1 MTAAAQSEPG
11 RFGKLSPMLS
21 PRSIAVFG
29 ASNRDGNLGGIG
41 LRFLRQFNYPGALY
55 PVNASQPE
63 VAGLSC
69 IADLSEAPGPIDLA
83 IIALPAPAVTD
94 AIRACGRQG
103 VPAAIV
109 WSAGFAEA
117 GPEGVVRQVE
127 LVRASREAGVMLCG
141 PNSVGI
147 INTSLG
153 LTATFSN
160 LFHGQNVLLPGAV
173 SLVSQSGGV
182 SVNVLQRARLAG
194 YGMRVTVSVG
204 NEAGLTLADFMQSL
218 AVDSG
223 TRILA
228 VYAEGLA
235 DADGFVEA
243 LRLAREREKPVVILK
258 GGASEA
264 SGRAALAHTGR
275 LAGSDRTFDAILQ
288 EFAAI
293 RVRSTEEMIDVC
305 GQLAALAPGVL
316 PRNDRAM
323 ISTFGGGVGVTSTDQ
338 CVAAGLSVPTFPAER
353 QRLLAPSLSP
363 LSSCANPVDMTPGVM
378 TDPKLRVRLPDAFA
392 TMADEPDCGAWLF
405 MSSGFGSLAPQLVEM
420 LCAARERTSK
430 PILVTW
436 QSMPEGIPELLAE
449 RGFFVFQDSARAVR
463 VLEHLV
469 RFARALG
476 EPVRCAVD
484 TGESQTAPETTTSWP
499 IPARPA
505 VLPLVLSEPQ
515 VAGLLE
521 AAGLPVAPGRFVPA
535 GQDPVLAAEALG
547 FPVALKGISDRVTH
561 RHAAGLV
568 ALHLDSGDAVS
579 KAVRRFGEIEAAL
592 GLSLEGLWV
601 QTMQS
606 GQHEFMVTAFRDTQ
620 FGLIVGL
627 GLGGVQTELL
637 DDFVFARAPV
647 APPYASAMVGR
658 LRCLRRFPNLLTEP
672 QVARLSDF
680 VSRFSHW
687 IESVPWDRFTI
698 EINPVKVGT
707 DGLAAVD
714 GLIVIE
720 SLNLS

>member
-1 MTAAAQSEPG
+1 MTVAAQLGPG
-11 RFGKLSPMLS
+11 SFGKLSPMLA
-21 PRSIAVFG
+21 PRAVAVFG
-29 ASNRDGNLGGIG
+29 ASNRDGNLGGLG
-41 LRFLRQFNYPGALY
+41 LRFLQQFAYPGALY
-55 PVNASQPE
+55 PINASQAE
-63 VAGLSC
+63 VAGLPS
-69 IADLSEAPGPIDLA
+69 IPDLSAAPGPVDLA
-83 IIALPAPAVTD
+83 IIALPAPAVAD

-117 GPEGVVRQVE
+117 GPEGAERQSE
-127 LVRASREAGVMLCG
+127 LVRVSREAGVMLCG

-147 INTSLG
+147 INTSIG

-160 LFHGQNVLLPGAV
+160 LFHGQSLLLPGSV
-173 SLVSQSGGV
+173 SIVSQSGGV

-204 NEAGLTLADFMQSL
+204 NEAGLTLADFMQAL
-218 AVDSG
+218 AVDPG

-228 VYAEGLA
+228 AYAEGLA
-235 DADGFVEA
+235 DPEGFVEA

-275 LAGSDRTFDAILQ
+275 LAGSDRTFDALLQ

-316 PRNDRAM
+316 PRSDRVL
-323 ISTFGGGVGVTSTDQ
+323 ISTFGGGVGVISTDQ
-338 CVAAGLSVPTFPAER
+338 CVAAGLTVPTFPQER
-353 QRLLAPSLSP
+353 RDRLAPCLSP

-378 TDPKLRVRLPDAFA
+378 TDPKLRARLPEAFA

-405 MSSGFGSLAPQLVEM
+405 MSSGFGSLAPQLVDM
-420 LCAARERTSK
+420 LCAARDRTSK

-436 QSMPEGIPELLAE
+436 QSMPEGIAELLAE
-449 RGFFVFQDSARAVR
+449 RGFYVFQDSVRAVR

-469 RFARALG
+469 RLARALA
-476 EPVRCAVD
+476 EPARGALGSETSTSAPPAAV
-484 TGESQTAPETTTSWP
+484 SWP
-499 IPARPA
+499 VPTERTA
-505 VLPLVLSEPQ
+505 LPWVLSEPQ
-515 VAGLLE
+515 VAALLAE
-521 AAGLPVAPGRFVPA
+521 AGLPVAPGRFVPR
-535 GQDPVLAAEALG
+535 GQDPGPWAESLG
-547 FPVALKGISDRVTH
+547 FPVVLKGISDRVTH

-568 ALHLDSGDAVS
+568 ALQLDSVDAVR
-579 KAVRRFGEIEAAL
+579 KAVSRFQTIEAGL
-592 GLSLEGLWV
+592 GLELDGLWV
-601 QTMQS
+601 QAMQD
-606 GQHEFMVTAFRDTQ
+606 GRHELMVTALRDAQ

-647 APPYASAMVGR
+647 SRAYAAAMARR
-658 LRCLRRFPNLLTEP
+658 LRALRRFPELLSER
-672 QVARLSDF
+672 QIELLAAF
-680 VSRFSHW
+680 VSRFSRW
-687 IESVPWDRFTI
+687 IESVPWDRFTL
-698 EINPVKVGT
+698 EINPVKVGA
-707 DGLAAVD
+707 DSLAAVD

-720 SLNLS
+720 SVPPS